1 MQFMIGK
8 YEYKRLD
15 DNQWQTVS
23 EKVVMEQLADRFDPL
38 TPVISRM
45 LRGEEIMM
53 SQGIYRRVNR

>member
-8 YEYKRLD
+8 YEYKHLD

-23 EKVVMEQLADRFDPL
+23 EKVVMEQLADRFDLL

-45 LRGEEIMM
+45 LRGEEIIMP
-53 SQGIYRRVNR
+53 QGIYRRVNR